1 MTVIGG
7 AGLILC
13 LILFF
18 VTESMGSI
26 NENHYV
32 NVPSNGESTNL
43 TLLEDTTYGFYSDD
57 KYISCTVRSPADS
70 KVSVQRSPRTSA
82 KTPPEQLVFTS
93 TFAGTYKVAC
103 TSAHPVR
110 INLSDTAPGRE
121 TARLLFFFSMPL
133 MPINAGVLIAGSV
146 WLLVRRRKR
155 ARILVSQLANH
166 QAPGPGAPMGGQAT
180 AAPWTGAHQQF
191 SYPGALSAA
200 SGPTPSGPIPVQ
212 PVAPGTPGQA
222 VPSAPG
228 AQSGPVAQSAQS
240 GFYAQSAQSGSYA
253 QSAQS
258 GPVAQSAQSGPVPPS
273 AQSASSG
280 GYGIAPQQVVYRPM
294 PPPAGGA
301 RGD

>member
-26 NENHYV
+26 NEDHYV

-70 KVSVQRSPRTSA
+70 KVSVQRSPRASA

-110 INLSDTAPGRE
+110 INLSDTASGRE

-166 QAPGPGAPMGGQAT
+166 QAPGPGAPMGGQA
-180 AAPWTGAHQQF
+180 AAVPWTGAHQQF

-212 PVAPGTPGQA
+212 PVAPGTLGQT

-228 AQSGPVAQSAQS
+228 AQSGS
-240 GFYAQSAQSGSYA
+240 YAQSAQSGSYA